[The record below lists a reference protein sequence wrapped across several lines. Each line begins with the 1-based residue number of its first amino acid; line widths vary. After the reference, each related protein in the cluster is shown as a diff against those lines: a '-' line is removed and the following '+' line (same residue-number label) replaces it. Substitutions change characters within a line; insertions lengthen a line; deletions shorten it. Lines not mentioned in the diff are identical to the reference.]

1 MRELWKLV
9 PNFRCDWSFTLST
22 LDWLTNGPSGAGH
35 VARGGARNT
44 REKKQTKNYNHLK
57 WRKVLACPAFCITW
71 LTSWKGPIDWTW
83 LIRDWLIATLCA
95 TVRKPLS
102 LEHYYVIIRYILFV
116 LVDRHNI
123 DFKTLGSQ
131 AAANLLGEVSSRV
144 KFYFYFFFP
153 SFCPFLLW
161 KLRDIVF
168 GAEP

>member
-1 MRELWKLV
+1 MSLYCLCYSKPILMIIESKEYLRFINWVKSHVSLSQPITFVRPKRDFIFIRELWKLV
-9 PNFRCDWSFTLST
+9 PNFRCDWSFRLST

-44 REKKQTKNYNHLK
+44 REKKNKQKNYDHLK

-116 LVDRHNI
+116 LYL
-123 DFKTLGSQ
+123 F
-131 AAANLLGEVSSRV
+131 
-144 KFYFYFFFP
+144 
-153 SFCPFLLW
+153 
-161 KLRDIVF
+161 
-168 GAEP
+168 